1 MSHFKVAV
9 FHGEGQSIEELLAP
23 YDEEIN
29 TLCENKLSLHGRKN
43 L

>member
-23 YDEEIN
+23 YDEEI
-29 TLCENKLSLHGRKN
+29 KYAM
-43 L
+43 